1 MHLLPTVL
9 SCAAALIA
17 LGVAS
22 LATQG
27 ASGRALAYGG
37 TFLACAVDLTCSLI
51 FLGSAAGNETV
62 ILPIGL
68 PWLGGHF
75 RLDALSA
82 FFLLLV
88 ALAGAAASIYGLG
101 YGRAEQSPRRVLPF
115 FPVFIAAM
123 TLVLLADDAF
133 I

>member
-1 MHLLPTVL
+1 MHLLPAIL
-9 SCAAALIA
+9 YCAAALCA
-17 LGVAS
+17 LGVVS
-22 LATQG
+22 LGTRR

-37 TFLACAVDLTCSLI
+37 TFLACAVVLI
-51 FLGSAAGNETV
+51 SAVTFLGSATAKETV

-88 ALAGAAASIYGLG
+88 ALAGAAASIYGVG
-101 YGRAEQSPRRVLPF
+101 YGRAEQSPRR
-115 FPVFIAAM
+115 
-123 TLVLLADDAF
+123 
-133 I
+133 

>member
-9 SCAAALIA
+9 CCAAALIA
-17 LGVAS
+17 LGVVS
-22 LATQG
+22 LGTQG
-27 ASGRALAYGG
+27 ASARVLAYGG
-37 TFLACAVDLTCSLI
+37 TFLACAVELACSLI
-51 FLGSAAGNETV
+51 FLGAAAGEETV

-88 ALAGAAASIYGLG
+88 ALAGAASSIYGLG
-101 YGRAEQSPRRVLPF
+101 Y
-115 FPVFIAAM
+115 
-123 TLVLLADDAF
+123 
-133 I
+133 